1 MTPVT
6 APHTILCLNSGS
18 SSLKFALYEMEQD
31 EETLLMRGLADRIGL
46 ADGRF
51 LAKNGHDRVIA
62 NDEAKFANHA
72 SACQAILDLLSR
84 EETPQPEAIGHRVVH
99 GGPNYAAPQR
109 VDACLLKTLHDLIR
123 FAPLHLPSAL
133 AIMEALASRH
143 PAVPQV
149 ACFDTAFHR
158 RMPEVAQR
166 LPLPSDLWEEGVRR
180 YGFHGLSYEYILE
193 SLGSEG
199 RGRVIIAHLGNGAS
213 MAAVRDGE
221 PVDTTMSFTPT
232 AGLVMG
238 TRCGDLDPGVLIYLM
253 RERGCDA
260 EQLTELVNFRSG
272 LVGISGFSSD
282 MKTLLDRRENDPT
295 AAIATA
301 LFSYQ
306 ARKFIGAF
314 AAALGGLDLLV
325 FTGGI
330 GERAAPVRAEIC
342 RDLTF
347 LGVHLDEHRNTAHA
361 DMISAP
367 QSRCVVRVIPTNE
380 ELMIARHTI
389 RLLRAA

>member
-1 MTPVT
+1 M
-6 APHTILCLNSGS
+6 
-18 SSLKFALYEMEQD
+18 
-31 EETLLMRGLADRIGL
+31 
-46 ADGRF
+46 
-51 LAKNGHDRVIA
+51 
-62 NDEAKFANHA
+62 
-72 SACQAILDLLSR
+72 
-84 EETPQPEAIGHRVVH
+84 
-99 GGPNYAAPQR
+99 
-109 VDACLLKTLHDLIR
+109 LKTLHDLIR

-143 PAVPQV
+143 PDVPQV

-158 RMPEVAQR
+158 QMPEVAQR

-282 MKTLLDRRENDPT
+282 MKTLLDRRENDPS

-342 RDLTF
+342 RELTF
-347 LGVHLDEHRNTAHA
+347 LGVQLDEQGNVRHA
-361 DMISAP
+361 GVISMP

-380 ELMIARHTI
+380 ELMIARHTT